1 MEKSSDGTNWE
12 RVVSF
17 EKKPDSYQQ
26 IINLDEPI
34 NTQHVR
40 LFIEEF
46 DPKGA
51 PENGNEVTWNT
62 VGIYEFETYAEK
74 LEEPEN
80 TQDPQEI
87 ADNLGIPELI
97 EGDSKKF
104 TMPEVP
110 EGFEISFVGAD
121 YEQILDRDLTVYQ
134 PLVTQQIKMNFN
146 VKAAGKDGK
155 AVGSKEYTMTVT
167 GKYEQE
173 EGDNA
178 KPAVIPELAE
188 WKGERR
194 QPYCCCQ

>member
-146 VKAAGKDGK
+146 VKAAGKMEK
-155 AVGSKEYTMTVT
+155 
-167 GKYEQE
+167 Q
-173 EGDNA
+173 
-178 KPAVIPELAE
+178 LAR
-188 WKGERR
+188 KNI
-194 QPYCCCQ
+194 Q